1 MGATGQTAATTNRAA
16 GGTAGAAGRPRL
28 QLKANAPMSTT
39 AQAPA
44 RPAGPREI
52 TIVSHSNLFYWWPV
66 WAVGFLMALITLIGE
81 HLMATVPRGTQHG
94 VKASGTLTFSV
105 PLKGNER
112 DRDTLDEQDV
122 LIAPKGK
129 SLPDPRLHMSPSKN
143 LGVIYVIV
151 LLLVVTITN
160 VPLRG
165 LWSVIV
171 LVVLIFLVIIFALM
185 GVWDTILTYLS
196 FLDIRINMGGYLFVS
211 TVLFVL
217 WLVVFVFFDPQIY
230 MVFTPGQ
237 LRVRLEIGEGETAY
251 DTTGMTIQ
259 KQRSD
264 LFRHWILGLGSGDLI
279 VRTAGAQAHH
289 FDLPNVLFL
298 GRKVKEI
305 EEMLRSRPVVAGH
318 TS

>member
-1 MGATGQTAATTNRAA
+1 
-16 GGTAGAAGRPRL
+16 
-28 QLKANAPMSTT
+28 MSTT

-52 TIVSHSNLFYWWPV
+52 TIISHSALFYWWPV

-81 HLMATVPRGTQHG
+81 HYTTTVPRGTQHG
-94 VKASGTLTFSV
+94 VKASGTLKFAV
-105 PLKGNER
+105 PLKGSNREN
-112 DRDTLDEQDV
+112 DTLDEQDV
-122 LIAPKGK
+122 LIAPKHA
-129 SLPDPRLHMSPSKN
+129 SLSEPRLHMSPSKN
-143 LGVIYVIV
+143 LGVIYAIV
-151 LLLVVTITN
+151 LLLVITITN

-185 GVWDTILTYLS
+185 GVWDTILTYLN
-196 FLDIRINMGGYLFVS
+196 FLDIRINMGGYLFIS
-211 TVLFVL
+211 TVLLIL
-217 WLVVFVFFDPQIY
+217 WLVVFVFFDRQIY

-279 VRTAGAQAHH
+279 VKTAGAQAHH

-298 GRKVKEI
+298 GRKVREI